1 MIPTPPSWRR
11 EETRE
16 ALMTEQEAN
25 ISLNLIRV
33 RMLGIKG
40 KERKGKN
47 SNPVTSTPKMTKTS
61 ALRAEAGRQI
71 ARDEIPAEFR
81 RRSQSLGEE
90 TPPERRPTRSKPRK
104 KVVIDEN
111 GIAQR
116 TRTRTKERQEKV
128 REEAEQV
135 GEKETELVNV
145 ASPGIMLEEKEHGVS
160 SQDRANLGA
169 SKETGSLQVQVG
181 SGQERERR
189 EAADESSDARPPLY
203 DPRRSG
209 LQEQTTDCGNPTE
222 SEDQVC
228 PVESSATITVEK
240 GEMEVEIAPAPTTES
255 EGETSEVESLSNISG
270 GNITKDEV
278 QSMSR
283 RLNESMVQR
292 SKIHPVLELTGGG
305 IQRAL
310 SEGDLTAEK
319 EAGEVEHYSEGRIP
333 GESTQERLDEA
344 DPIDAFTRDDSIM
357 AERIRQLSQQL
368 LDKTEAEIESK
379 EGSSSEDTEVVID
392 AGPIRAV
399 SETPTVTS
407 KTPNAISTPM
417 QTAWVFPQGVEIVP
431 IRHNPGLYYENLGQ
445 IQLRQATWQIVIHL
459 DVENLILS
467 NTPKFNVTKVYKDF
481 VARIPSMAS
490 LKSIE
495 TIVDATVPIN
505 DVLDQFRSMGPADK
519 VIIVPHGKDKKKT
532 KYVFHF
538 GSSPSSM
545 VVAEAKIREKESAK
559 CQGLPRRVKERLGDR
574 ITTGGIAPV
583 SARRARK
590 RNVTRKAQTGHTDD
604 QGPEENNGIG
614 DTVEIDVSDMDNKW
628 AREQLGNS
636 P

>member
-1 MIPTPPSWRR
+1 
-11 EETRE
+11 
-16 ALMTEQEAN
+16 MTEQEAN
-25 ISLNLIRV
+25 ISLNPIRV

-40 KERKGKN
+40 KERKGKS

-81 RRSQSLGEE
+81 RRSQSLGDGI
-90 TPPERRPTRSKPRK
+90 PPERRPTRSKPRK

-116 TRTRTKERQEKV
+116 IRTRTKERQGKV
-128 REEAEQV
+128 REEVEQV
-135 GEKETELVNV
+135 GEKETEPVNI
-145 ASPGIMLEEKEHGVS
+145 ASPGIMLEEKEQGVS
-160 SQDRANLGA
+160 SQDRANLKA
-169 SKETGSLQVQVG
+169 SEETGSLQVQVG
-181 SGQERERR
+181 SGQEREGR
-189 EAADESSDARPPLY
+189 EAADKSSDARPPLY

-209 LQEQTTDCGNPTE
+209 LDEQTTDCGNPTE

-228 PVESSATITVEK
+228 PVESSAIITVEK
-240 GEMEVEIAPAPTTES
+240 GEMEVEIAPAPTTKS
-255 EGETSEVESLSNISG
+255 GGETSEVESLSDISG

-292 SKIHPVLELTGGG
+292 SKIHLVLELTGGG
-305 IQRAL
+305 MQRAL
-310 SEGDLTAEK
+310 SEGNLTAEK
-319 EAGEVEHYSEGRIP
+319 EAGEVEHYSEGQIP

-344 DPIDAFTRDDSIM
+344 DPIDAFTKDDSIM

-399 SETPTVTS
+399 YETPTVTS
-407 KTPNAISTPM
+407 ETPNAVSTPM
-417 QTAWVFPQGVEIVP
+417 Q
-431 IRHNPGLYYENLGQ
+431 
-445 IQLRQATWQIVIHL
+445 ATCRAKRI
-459 DVENLILS
+459 
-467 NTPKFNVTKVYKDF
+467 PKFPRLEEVPETDNEVEPKLTF
-481 VARIPSMAS
+481 TIPPEISMMVPLMPTPSTAS

-495 TIVDATVPIN
+495 TIVDATVPIS

-519 VIIVPHGKDKKKT
+519 VIIVPQGGDKKKT

-538 GSSPSSM
+538 GSSPSSL
-545 VVAEAKIREKESAK
+545 VVTGAKVREKESTK

-574 ITTGGIAPV
+574 IITGGIAPA

-604 QGPEENNGIG
+604 QGPEENSGIG
-614 DTVEIDVSDMDNKW
+614 DTMEIDVSDMDDKW

>member
-1 MIPTPPSWRR
+1 MGDNQKSGPSDIVDTEDDSGQGLEQFGVELNKVGENINKV
-11 EETRE
+11 EENTANLLNQIRGVKVRTRAE
-16 ALMTEQEAN
+16 KMEDLARTLMTEQEAN

-81 RRSQSLGEE
+81 RRSQSLGEG

-116 TRTRTKERQEKV
+116 SRTRTKERQEKV
-128 REEAEQV
+128 REEVEQV

-169 SKETGSLQVQVG
+169 SEETGSLQVQVG
-181 SGQERERR
+181 SRQERERR

-228 PVESSATITVEK
+228 PVESSATITVKK
-240 GEMEVEIAPAPTTES
+240 GAMEVEIAPAPTTES

-319 EAGEVEHYSEGRIP
+319 ETGEVEHYSEGRIP

-379 EGSSSEDTEVVID
+379 EGSSSEDTE
-392 AGPIRAV
+392 
-399 SETPTVTS
+399 
-407 KTPNAISTPM
+407 
-417 QTAWVFPQGVEIVP
+417 
-431 IRHNPGLYYENLGQ
+431 
-445 IQLRQATWQIVIHL
+445 
-459 DVENLILS
+459 
-467 NTPKFNVTKVYKDF
+467 
-481 VARIPSMAS
+481 
-490 LKSIE
+490 
-495 TIVDATVPIN
+495 
-505 DVLDQFRSMGPADK
+505 
-519 VIIVPHGKDKKKT
+519 
-532 KYVFHF
+532 
-538 GSSPSSM
+538 
-545 VVAEAKIREKESAK
+545 

-614 DTVEIDVSDMDNKW
+614 DTMEIDVSDMDNKW

>member
-1 MIPTPPSWRR
+1 
-11 EETRE
+11 
-16 ALMTEQEAN
+16 
-25 ISLNLIRV
+25 
-33 RMLGIKG
+33 MLGIKG

-61 ALRAEAGRQI
+61 ALRAEARHQI
-71 ARDEIPAEFR
+71 ARDEIPAEFK
-81 RRSQSLGEE
+81 RRSQSLGDG

-116 TRTRTKERQEKV
+116 TRTRTKARQEKV
-128 REEAEQV
+128 REEVEQV
-135 GEKETELVNV
+135 GERETEPVNI
-145 ASPGIMLEEKEHGVS
+145 ASPGIMLGEKEQGVS
-160 SQDRANLGA
+160 SQDLANRGA
-169 SKETGSLQVQVG
+169 SEETGSLQVQVG
-181 SGQERERR
+181 SGQERERL

-240 GEMEVEIAPAPTTES
+240 GGMEVEIAPAPTTES

-305 IQRAL
+305 LQRAL
-310 SEGDLTAEK
+310 SEGDLTAGK

-379 EGSSSEDTEVVID
+379 EGSSSEDTESVID

-407 KTPNAISTPM
+407 KTPNAVSTPM
-417 QTAWVFPQGVEIVP
+417 QTTCRAKRIPKFPRLEEVPETNNEVEPKITFTIPPEISMMVPLMPYERPLNQKNDVFPVSSGSSS
-431 IRHNPGLYYENLGQ
+431 
-445 IQLRQATWQIVIHL
+445 
-459 DVENLILS
+459 DV
-467 NTPKFNVTKVYKDF
+467 D
-481 VARIPSMAS
+481 IPSMAS

-519 VIIVPHGKDKKKT
+519 VIIVPHGEDKKKT

-538 GSSPSSM
+538 ESSPSSL
-545 VVAEAKIREKESAK
+545 VVTEAK
-559 CQGLPRRVKERLGDR
+559 GLPRRVRERLGDR
-574 ITTGGIAPV
+574 IIPGGIAPA

-590 RNVTRKAQTGHTDD
+590 RHVTRKAQTGHTDD

-614 DTVEIDVSDMDNKW
+614 DTMEIDVSDMDNKW